1 MNEMPP
7 GRRLS
12 GGPATIDPFGS
23 APSAA
28 IASLSG
34 GSRLRLSRTAEHQ
47 RRHRRRG
54 VLLSWLQATP
64 LALILAAFLIVPIAM
79 IVLVSFWK
87 FTGFAMVPGFVLTNY
102 QKLFGTG
109 TALALYLNTARL
121 LLATYAATL
130 ILGYVIAYHLAFDIR
145 RPATQTFLFALCIV
159 PFLTSSVIR
168 TISWVPFLGKNGI
181 VNSVLLQL
189 GIIHEPLS
197 FLLFSDFAVVLCY
210 TQMFTGFMVAPI
222 FNMMVRIEPEVIEAA
237 RDAGASDRQIFR
249 FVILPLTAPG
259 AAIGTIFVVVMV
271 VSDISI
277 VRLIGGGQTGTVA
290 VGLFNQLSM
299 VQFPQ
304 ACAAAVVLLVV
315 VLAVVTPILRLVDI
329 RRQL

>member
-1 MNEMPP
+1 MVADRFPDGTATLEPLGDQPGGIVDHGRLDRQSMGRTATA
-7 GRRLS
+7 GRRRS
-12 GGPATIDPFGS
+12 GARAGA
-23 APSAA
+23 
-28 IASLSG
+28 L
-34 GSRLRLSRTAEHQ
+34 
-47 RRHRRRG
+47 
-54 VLLSWLQATP
+54 VSWLQATP
-64 LALILAAFLIVPIAM
+64 LSLVLAAFLVVPLAM
-79 IVLVSFWK
+79 IALVSFWK
-87 FTGFAMVPGFVLTNY
+87 FTGFSMVPGFVLTNY

-121 LLATYAATL
+121 LLATYVSTL
-130 ILGYVIAYHLAFDIR
+130 GLGYLIAYHLAFDIR

-181 VNSVLLQL
+181 VNTILMQL

-210 TQMFTGFMVAPI
+210 TQMFAGFMVAPI
-222 FNMMVRIEPEVIEAA
+222 FNMMIRIEPSVIEAA
-237 RDAGASDRQIFR
+237 RDAGASGFQIFR
-249 FVILPLTAPG
+249 WIILPLTIPG

-277 VRLIGGGQTGTVA
+277 VRLVGGGQTGTVA
-290 VGLFNQLSM
+290 IGIFNQISM

-304 ACAAAVVLLVV
+304 ACAAAIVLLVV
-315 VLAVVTPILRLVDI
+315 VLAVVAPILRIVDI